1 MLRRAAEEVDAEA
14 ELEARLASLKGG
26 SYAQKRAVRDAK
38 AGASSAASA
47 EAGATAAAAAVDWGT
62 EVVFYEGPPSRGDL
76 AVNVLLGFTLLW
88 LARARPRALAHA
100 LRQPLPFSRALSSH
114 APTLQP
120 LSLAAVGRAIWVNYK
135 ITDKRVSVAST
146 SPLNME
152 KLDATYDQM
161 VEVRAIGRG
170 VGLWGDM
177 VIVLNDGAK
186 IEIRCIDKCVPKAAQ
201 SACVICCLC

>member
-1 MLRRAAEEVDAEA
+1 
-14 ELEARLASLKGG
+14 
-26 SYAQKRAVRDAK
+26 
-38 AGASSAASA
+38 
-47 EAGATAAAAAVDWGT
+47 
-62 EVVFYEGPPSRGDL
+62 
-76 AVNVLLGFTLLW
+76 
-88 LARARPRALAHA
+88 
-100 LRQPLPFSRALSSH
+100 
-114 APTLQP
+114 
-120 LSLAAVGRAIWVNYK
+120 VGRAIWVNYK

-186 IEIRCIDKCVPKAAQ
+186 IEIRCIDRCVATRRSKDRRCDAAPALPAAAPRCLVLAH
-201 SACVICCLC
+201 SAHARVHPLRSQVAGDQEVHRRADGHRCGGQGEAFGVQETQRLSCRACPLFIDVLSRAARPCACARAAAPSARSATSARSYATAPSSRADLLSTR

>member
-1 MLRRAAEEVDAEA
+1 M
-14 ELEARLASLKGG
+14 
-26 SYAQKRAVRDAK
+26 
-38 AGASSAASA
+38 
-47 EAGATAAAAAVDWGT
+47 
-62 EVVFYEGPPSRGDL
+62 
-76 AVNVLLGFTLLW
+76 
-88 LARARPRALAHA
+88 
-100 LRQPLPFSRALSSH
+100 
-114 APTLQP
+114 
-120 LSLAAVGRAIWVNYK
+120 GRAIWVNYK

-186 IEIRCIDKCVPKAAQ
+186 IEIRCIDKCVRSSNATCAH
-201 SACVICCLC
+201 ARFGATER

>member
-1 MLRRAAEEVDAEA
+1 M
-14 ELEARLASLKGG
+14 
-26 SYAQKRAVRDAK
+26 
-38 AGASSAASA
+38 
-47 EAGATAAAAAVDWGT
+47 
-62 EVVFYEGPPSRGDL
+62 
-76 AVNVLLGFTLLW
+76 
-88 LARARPRALAHA
+88 
-100 LRQPLPFSRALSSH
+100 
-114 APTLQP
+114 
-120 LSLAAVGRAIWVNYK
+120 GRAIWVNYK

-186 IEIRCIDKCVPKAAQ
+186 IEIRCIDKCVSLRCA
-201 SACVICCLC
+201 SAFAFRR

>member
-1 MLRRAAEEVDAEA
+1 
-14 ELEARLASLKGG
+14 
-26 SYAQKRAVRDAK
+26 
-38 AGASSAASA
+38 
-47 EAGATAAAAAVDWGT
+47 
-62 EVVFYEGPPSRGDL
+62 
-76 AVNVLLGFTLLW
+76 
-88 LARARPRALAHA
+88 
-100 LRQPLPFSRALSSH
+100 
-114 APTLQP
+114 
-120 LSLAAVGRAIWVNYK
+120 VGRAIWVNYK

-186 IEIRCIDKCVPKAAQ
+186 IEIRCIDRCVAQPRGAKQRRDVATRARNADAAAARSGPQ
-201 SACVICCLC
+201 VAGDQGVHREADGCCC

>member
-1 MLRRAAEEVDAEA
+1 MAAAP
-14 ELEARLASLKGG
+14 S
-26 SYAQKRAVRDAK
+26 
-38 AGASSAASA
+38 
-47 EAGATAAAAAVDWGT
+47 AAAVADWGE

-76 AVNVLLGFTLLW
+76 AVNVLLGVTLLW
-88 LARARPRALAHA
+88 LVRAPRRERPR
-100 LRQPLPFSRALSSH
+100 LRASHSH
-114 APTLQP
+114 ATRSLTRPATPQP

-161 VEVRAIGRG
+161 AEVRAIGRG

-186 IEIRCIDKCVPKAAQ
+186 IEIRCIDRCVATRSSKLPAPPRRCRIARRCTALPP
-201 SACVICCLC
+201 SRA

>member
-1 MLRRAAEEVDAEA
+1 M
-14 ELEARLASLKGG
+14 
-26 SYAQKRAVRDAK
+26 
-38 AGASSAASA
+38 
-47 EAGATAAAAAVDWGT
+47 
-62 EVVFYEGPPSRGDL
+62 
-76 AVNVLLGFTLLW
+76 
-88 LARARPRALAHA
+88 
-100 LRQPLPFSRALSSH
+100 
-114 APTLQP
+114 
-120 LSLAAVGRAIWVNYK
+120 GRAIWVNYK

-186 IEIRCIDKCVPKAAQ
+186 IEIRCIDRCAARRPSNGCASHRALAPQRSRGSRVAARRWQEIKAYIEKQMAE
-201 SACVICCLC
+201 AAAAKETRLAGKRRNA